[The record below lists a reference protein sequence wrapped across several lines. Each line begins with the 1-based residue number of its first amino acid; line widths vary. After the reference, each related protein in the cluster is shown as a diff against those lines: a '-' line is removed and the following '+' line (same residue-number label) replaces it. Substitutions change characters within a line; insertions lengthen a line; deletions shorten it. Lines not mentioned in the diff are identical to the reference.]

1 MRILG
6 LDVGTKTVGVA
17 VSDPLGVIA
26 TGVTTIERVG
36 IRKDTGKVIDYIRE
50 YGCET
55 VVIGLPLSLDG
66 EDSVQT
72 QKVRDF
78 RTMLENK
85 LPCSAE
91 DIINDRDE
99 SGSLIKIN
107 LPSSRNMPDAF
118 VCNCDV
124 VASRLITA
132 LRARGLRVPEDVS
145 VTGFD
150 DFTEAAPTDVPL
162 STFRADTA
170 KVSSLRLNHICSTA
184 SAAAPHLLTSSPLTV
199 VISRPAAV
207 RQATPVR
214 VSVLLP

>member
-6 LDVGTKTVGVA
+6 LDVGNKTVGVA

-36 IRKDTGKVIDYIRE
+36 IRKDTGKVIGYIRE

-85 LPCSAE
+85 LRS
-91 DIINDRDE
+91 
-99 SGSLIKIN
+99 SG
-107 LPSSRNMPDAF
+107 
-118 VCNCDV
+118 
-124 VASRLITA
+124 
-132 LRARGLRVPEDVS
+132 
-145 VTGFD
+145 
-150 DFTEAAPTDVPL
+150 PL
-162 STFRADTA
+162 S
-170 KVSSLRLNHICSTA
+170 KVKIEWQDERYSTVEA
-184 SAAAPHLLTSSPLTV
+184 EEVLIEANM
-199 VISRPAAV
+199 SREDRKKIID
-207 RQATPVR
+207 RQAAIVILQRYLDRMP
-214 VSVLLP
+214 SKEGSDE

>member
-6 LDVGTKTVGVA
+6 LDVGSKTVGVA

-36 IRKDTGKVIDYIRE
+36 IRKDTGKVIDYIKE

-85 LPCSAE
+85 LRSSGTLSKVKVEWQDERYSTVEAE
-91 DIINDRDE
+91 EVLIEANMSREDRKKIID
-99 SGSLIKIN
+99 
-107 LPSSRNMPDAF
+107 
-118 VCNCDV
+118 
-124 VASRLITA
+124 
-132 LRARGLRVPEDVS
+132 
-145 VTGFD
+145 
-150 DFTEAAPTDVPL
+150 
-162 STFRADTA
+162 
-170 KVSSLRLNHICSTA
+170 
-184 SAAAPHLLTSSPLTV
+184 
-199 VISRPAAV
+199 
-207 RQATPVR
+207 RQAAIVILQRYLDRMPR
-214 VSVLLP
+214 KEGNDE

>member
-26 TGVTTIERVG
+26 TGVTTIDRVG

-50 YGCET
+50 YDCDT

-85 LPCSAE
+85 LRS
-91 DIINDRDE
+91 
-99 SGSLIKIN
+99 SG
-107 LPSSRNMPDAF
+107 
-118 VCNCDV
+118 
-124 VASRLITA
+124 
-132 LRARGLRVPEDVS
+132 
-145 VTGFD
+145 
-150 DFTEAAPTDVPL
+150 PL
-162 STFRADTA
+162 S
-170 KVSSLRLNHICSTA
+170 KVKIEWQDKRYSTVEA
-184 SAAAPHLLTSSPLTV
+184 EEVLIEANM
-199 VISRPAAV
+199 SREDRKKIID
-207 RQATPVR
+207 RQAAIVILQRYLDRMERTEER
-214 VSVLLP
+214 ND